1 MITVTSPAPT
11 PQPEPTHSTTSA
23 PITKSAAS
31 TKTAPITKTARQARI
46 IAILEQYPVRSQSD
60 LAELLATE
68 HVQVTQGTLS
78 RDLVE
83 IGALRVRG
91 QDGHLVYAV
100 PADGGDR
107 TPQVGE
113 FATFESR
120 LTRLCSEVLVSA
132 EASAN
137 LVVLR
142 TPPGAA
148 QYFASAI
155 DRVAWD
161 SILGTIAGDDTI
173 LLITRDPTGRRR
185 HRRPLSPDE
194 PGHPPHR
201 RPLISGLLHRYRHL
215 VWFSVQ
221 KFGQAPS
228 TARKRTP

>member
-1 MITVTSPAPT
+1 MSSPAR
-11 PQPEPTHSTTSA
+11 
-23 PITKSAAS
+23 
-31 TKTAPITKTARQARI
+31 APITKTARQARI
-46 IAILEQYPVRSQSD
+46 IAILEQQPVRSQSE

-68 HVQVTQGTLS
+68 QLQVTQGTLS

-91 QDGHLVYAV
+91 NDGHLVYAV
-100 PADGGDR
+100 PGDGGDR
-107 TPQVGE
+107 SPQAGE

-120 LTRLCSEVLVSA
+120 LARLCSEVLVSA

-155 DRVAWD
+155 DRVSWD

-173 LLITRDPTGRRR
+173 LLITRDPAGGDAIAARFLELSQGARRT
-185 HRRPLSPDE
+185 DT
-194 PGHPPHR
+194 
-201 RPLISGLLHRYRHL
+201 
-215 VWFSVQ
+215 V
-221 KFGQAPS
+221 
-228 TARKRTP
+228 

>member
-1 MITVTSPAPT
+1 MSAVSSAERAPVGK
-11 PQPEPTHSTTSA
+11 SA
-23 PITKSAAS
+23 PAGKSG
-31 TKTAPITKTARQARI
+31 PITKTARQARI
-46 IAILEQYPVRSQSD
+46 IAILEQHPVRSQAD

-68 HVQVTQGTLS
+68 QVQVTQGTLS

-120 LTRLCSEVLVSA
+120 LNRLCSEVLVSA

-155 DRVAWD
+155 DRVGWD

-173 LLITRDPTGRRR
+173 LLIARDATGGAPIADRFLQMSRGSRRA
-185 HRRPLSPDE
+185 D
-194 PGHPPHR
+194 
-201 RPLISGLLHRYRHL
+201 
-215 VWFSVQ
+215 
-221 KFGQAPS
+221 A
-228 TARKRTP
+228 